1 MAPTIVTRAGKPF
14 LALGSPGGAT
24 IITTVLQ
31 ILVDRVDLGMTLP
44 RRSPIRARASGTR

>member
-1 MAPTIVTRAGKPF
+1 MAPTIVTSGGRPF

-31 ILVDRVDLGMTLP
+31 MPSI
-44 RRSPIRARASGTR
+44 ASISA